1 MYPVSNSVAALF
13 DANQK
18 QVLRIAGTDRNSNA
32 ISITD
37 DDAMEGSF
45 SIDRYSCNGNRL
57 ELGTAIAA
65 ELSIQLDNS
74 TGKYDSI
81 IFEGTELF
89 VEIGI
94 ADWTQASP
102 TVTWIPCGYFTP
114 DEQPRRRTIISV
126 SALDRMTKLDV
137 EVTPTY
143 ITLPATVAN
152 LVAQVCTI
160 CNITLSES
168 IASKPNASYVVN
180 ELPEL
185 QQVITYRNIIQWCAS
200 LMGTCAFFDWAG
212 NLCFKWYTNTGY
224 TSTMDRRYSSDMQEG
239 DITITGITYSP
250 DNETIYLAGNKGYT
264 LDVSDNYLIDGT
276 DATAVTAVIGS
287 IYTAISP
294 YAYRPFQATVKPAPW
309 LFPMDRIT
317 FTDNT
322 GVSHAS
328 LLTNVNLCVNGNTV
342 LEAKGETPQTNS
354 YAAPRAMTSQQEKQ
368 LQVIKKVTSDAVDTA
383 IDNATAQI
391 TGANGG
397 YVRFMYNSSGVM
409 QEIIITDTPDLT
421 DPTAHV
427 WRWNRNGFGFSSTGY
442 SGTYGTAIT
451 QDGQIVADYI
461 TTGTLNANIIKAGII
476 SDAANKNSW
485 NMTTGELTMASGS
498 INIGNGKFTVNS
510 SGVMSATGATISG
523 TFSSQT
529 AISNNKY
536 NLIRSEN
543 GALNFYDGDTTRT
556 PELVQYA
563 TIYSDRGS
571 SNTVTTYFCGRNGGN
586 VELQPGG
593 GTNYGQI
600 FLGGWSDTSN
610 QGVIKIKAR
619 NNIEITSDR
628 GGVEI
633 WGDGDINI
641 NTLSALNLGVRHIL
655 IANYNDELVET
666 YSGNFYVGQTLF
678 EFEKGLLIGVS

>member
-18 QVLRIAGTDRNSNA
+18 QVLRITGTDRNSNA

-37 DDAMEGSF
+37 DDVMEGSF

-65 ELSIQLDNS
+65 ELSMQLDNS
-74 TGKYDSI
+74 TGKFDSI

-114 DEQPRRRTIISV
+114 DEQPRRRTIITV

-143 ITLPATVAN
+143 ITLPATMAN

-160 CNITLSES
+160 CNLTLAES

-250 DNETIYLAGNKGYT
+250 DNETIYLAGSKGYT

-276 DATAVTAVIGS
+276 DVTAVTTVIS
-287 IYTAISP
+287 TIYTAISP

-309 LFPMDRIT
+309 LFPMDRIA
-317 FTDNT
+317 FTDNN

-354 YAAPRAMTSQQEKQ
+354 YAAPRAMTAQQEKQ
-368 LQVIKKVTSDAVDTA
+368 LQVIQKVTSDALDTA

-397 YVRFMYNSSGVM
+397 YVRFMYSASGVM

-427 WRWNRNGFGFSSTGY
+427 WRWNKNGFGFSSTGY

-510 SGVMSATGATISG
+510 SGVMSATGATING
-523 TFSSQT
+523 VFSSQT
-529 AISNNKY
+529 AIDNHQY
-536 NLIRSEN
+536 NLIRTEN
-543 GALNFYDGDTTRT
+543 GEMNFYHGNTQST
-556 PELVQYA
+556 PELVRQASIYA
-563 TIYSDRGS
+563 VDNSEDGRL
-571 SNTVTTYFCGRNGGN
+571 TYFAGKNGSN
-586 VELQPGG
+586 IQIEPGG
-593 GTNYGQI
+593 GANYGRI
-600 FLGGWSDTSN
+600 FIGGWSDGTN
-610 QGVIKIKAR
+610 QGKVEIDAR
-619 NNIEITSDR
+619 NSIWFNCTYGGFEVHVESDI
-628 GGVEI
+628 VL
-633 WGDGDINI
+633 DSNALVLSVDAINVMD
-641 NTLSALNLGVRHIL
+641 S
-655 IANYNDELVET
+655 NYNWLPTVTDTISIRNISRLI
-666 YSGNFYVGQTLF
+666 
-678 EFEKGLLIGVS
+678 FEKGLLVDYS